1 MLHLVD
7 KDFGAIISAFR
18 ELKETMMEEFKE
30 GIITM
35 SYQIQNIYQEMM
47 KKKEPSTNSGAEK
60 DHD

>member
-35 SYQIQNIYQEMM
+35 SYQI
-47 KKKEPSTNSGAEK
+47 
-60 DHD
+60 